1 MISMLIAM
9 SASMNR
15 IIRLSTKPTR
25 LSTGLQVDMPASV
38 CFHSMN
44 PISTMPDGVT
54 EVMPDA
60 CSPSLCSDLM
70 IEVANSGPFLS
81 SHR

>member
-1 MISMLIAM
+1 MLIAM
-9 SASMNR
+9 SASMTVMA
-15 IIRLSTKPTR
+15 RLKRTPIR
-25 LSTGLQVDMPASV
+25 LSTGLQADSAASV

-54 EVMPDA
+54 ELMPDA
-60 CSPSLCSDLM
+60 CSPSFCSDRI
-70 IEVANSGPFLS
+70 IEDANSGPFLS